1 MASRGGGDKVVL
13 LVKVYLEE
21 MQVAWG
27 GFHCNL
33 VKDWSRE
40 NMCLVGIQVD
50 RSLGVS
56 VFSIGCS
63 RKRYLVH
70 EFPMTLR

>member
-1 MASRGGGDKVVL
+1 MKAALKER
-13 LVKVYLEE
+13 
-21 MQVAWG
+21 QVAGG

-56 VFSIGCS
+56 VF
-63 RKRYLVH
+63 
-70 EFPMTLR
+70 